1 MSHTNLPAALQ
12 SLYTDLHTAMTSIE
26 VKDGL
31 NFRYDSVEVELAME
45 MGESDELGG
54 GAKFWVAEA
63 TGKKATEQRVTH
75 TMRINLTPVAAPD
88 SRLRLGPNMVLSAA
102 CQTDISAGDVLGR
115 LAGAEH
121 VHLATH
127 ANGAPSA
134 PTSNEPRSEE
144 G

>member
-1 MSHTNLPAALQ
+1 MAQTNLAAAIQ
-12 SLYTDLHTAMTSIE
+12 SLYTELHTAMTTIQ

-54 GAKFWVAEA
+54 GAKFWVVEA
-63 TGKKATEQRVTH
+63 NGKKATEQRVTH

-88 SRLRLGPNMVLSAA
+88 SRLRLGPSVVLSAA
-102 CQTDISAGDVLGR
+102 CQTDLSGR
-115 LAGAEH
+115 DLLNQLAGEGIA
-121 VHLATH
+121 HLAAHGT
-127 ANGAPSA
+127 PR
-134 PTSNEPRSEE
+134 PTSSGPQSDQ